1 MAPQH
6 FSGQGDFTITYVR
19 FNGIC
24 NTLYA
29 SATITDVSI
38 DSAAEFFRGRC
49 IGSRRN
55 IQGWSLDEKNNT
67 LFVDNS
73 ASSCDNMV
81 KPPTESDFMCQK
93 GARIML
99 QELDALLT
107 SRYYNVSSWDTVA
120 TEAGKGVLNGLS
132 VLLRYAGNMPD
143 RMAPPDGWDL
153 TAIADWITTDL
164 MTDEHPV
171 SGETTEARQAFRL
184 VWPYC
189 STILSEKV
197 NGQDIYDNC
206 ELLMDRSSNDDGEE
220 DASEMEDVEAVESDT
235 MEDEDDDM
243 DRLQEIAQN
252 LTLIDGEPMDIS

>member
-1 MAPQH
+1 MAPQDV
-6 FSGQGDFTITYVR
+6 SELGEFTITYVR
-19 FNGIC
+19 FNGIF
-24 NTLYA
+24 NTIYA
-29 SATITDVSI
+29 SATIIDVNI
-38 DSAAEFFRGRC
+38 DSTAEYFRGRC
-49 IGSRRN
+49 IGPRRN
-55 IQGWSLDEKNNT
+55 IHGWSLDEKINT

-120 TEAGKGVLNGLS
+120 IEAGKDVLNGLS

-153 TAIADWITTDL
+153 FAIADWITTDL

-171 SGETTEARQAFRL
+171 SGQTTEARQAFRL

-189 STILSEKV
+189 STFLSGEV
-197 NGQDIYDNC
+197 DGQDIYDNC
-206 ELLMDRSSNDDGEE
+206 KLFMDRSPNDDGEE
-220 DASEMEDVEAVESDT
+220 DACDMEDVEAAESDT

-243 DRLQEIAQN
+243 DRLQETAQN
-252 LTLIDGEPMDIS
+252 LMLVDGEPMDVS